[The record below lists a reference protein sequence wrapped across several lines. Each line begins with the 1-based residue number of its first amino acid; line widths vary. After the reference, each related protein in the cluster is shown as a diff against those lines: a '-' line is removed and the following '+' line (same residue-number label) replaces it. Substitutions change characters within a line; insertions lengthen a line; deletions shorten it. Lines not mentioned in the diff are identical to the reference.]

1 MGVGY
6 FVFMQS
12 EVGPAF
18 FVSSLIKKIFQ
29 RVPSSSVNQMSDSST
44 FEIEVILGWNH
55 RYHIVYHIG
64 ESNGVLRKT
73 QKSSL
78 LKSANFLSSFFPW
91 RNRFKKK
98 KLV

>member
-44 FEIEVILGWNH
+44 FEIEVILG
-55 RYHIVYHIG
+55 
-64 ESNGVLRKT
+64 
-73 QKSSL
+73 
-78 LKSANFLSSFFPW
+78 
-91 RNRFKKK
+91 
-98 KLV
+98 